1 MNKKKLETLF
11 EAMYHGKY
19 SFKDFIESDISSE
32 YEQIKLKE
40 RFVYKTTKKL
50 KTFHSF
56 ISLFLLEYLNI
67 NTRVVYSYRKGC
79 NSLDAV
85 SKHSQ
90 SKYFFQTDIK
100 HFFESLTTPLIRKTI
115 ILGSENSPISDI
127 ENHIERIVSLVT
139 LNESLPLGFSSSPI
153 LSNACLYE
161 FDNELESYC
170 TRSGLIYTRYS
181 DDIIVSGQ
189 EQTTIE
195 GIDQTIEE
203 LLHKCYDRQLEI
215 NKQKSKYT
223 RKGNKVKLLGLAILP
238 NGKVTVDIKI
248 KNEIEVLLFHYINNR
263 DKFLDH
269 AKVEQDISKGVDL
282 LFGYLNYVSTID
294 KDYLEKL
301 RKKFGATVVDMF
313 LHRQKKKNKNHAAN
327 F

>member
-19 SFKDFIESDISSE
+19 SFKDFAEGDISPE
-32 YEQIKLKE
+32 YEKAKFKE
-40 RFVYKTTKKL
+40 RTVYKTTRKL

-56 ISLFLLEYLNI
+56 ISLFILEYLNI
-67 NTRVVYSYRKGC
+67 NSRVVYSYRKGL

-85 SKHSQ
+85 SKHAQ
-90 SKYFFQTDIK
+90 SKYFFQTDIE
-100 HFFESLTTPLIRKTI
+100 HFFENLTTPLIRKTI
-115 ILGSENSPISDI
+115 ISGSENSPASDI
-127 ENHIERIVSLVT
+127 DIYLDRIIELVT
-139 LNESLPLGFSSSPI
+139 LNGTLPLGFSSSPM
-153 LSNACLYE
+153 LSNACLYD
-161 FDNELESYC
+161 FDNELENYC
-170 TRSGLIYTRYS
+170 TRNGLIYTRYS
-181 DDIIVSGQ
+181 DDIIISTQDETAIQQIDKITEDLLQKIYGGQ
-189 EQTTIE
+189 
-195 GIDQTIEE
+195 
-203 LLHKCYDRQLEI
+203 LNI
-215 NKQKSKYT
+215 NKQKSKHT

-263 DKFLDH
+263 TKFLDH
-269 AKVEQDISKGVDL
+269 EKVGQDITKGVDL

-294 KDYLEKL
+294 KDYLDKL

-313 LHRQKKKNKNHAAN
+313 LHRQKKKNKSHANN

>member
-1 MNKKKLETLF
+1 MNKKKLEILF

-19 SFKDFIESDISSE
+19 SFKDFAEGDISTE
-32 YEQIKLKE
+32 YEQLKFKE
-40 RFVYKTTKKL
+40 RNVYKTTKKL

-56 ISLFLLEYLNI
+56 ISLFVLEYLNI
-67 NTRVVYSYRKGC
+67 NTRVVYSYRKGF

-85 SKHSQ
+85 SKHAE

-100 HFFESLTTPLIRKTI
+100 NFFENLTTPLIRKI
-115 ILGSENSPISDI
+115 IISGAENTPVSDI
-127 ENHIERIVSLVT
+127 DNYIERIISLVT
-139 LNESLPLGFSSSPI
+139 LNGSLPLGFSSSPI
-153 LSNACLYE
+153 LSNACLYD
-161 FDNELESYC
+161 FDNELENYC
-170 TRSGLIYTRYS
+170 IRNGLIYTRYS
-181 DDIIVSGQ
+181 DDIIVSSQ
-189 EQTTIE
+189 EQAAIE
-195 GIDQTIEE
+195 GISQTIEN
-203 LLHKCYDRQLEI
+203 LLHKCHDIQLTI
-215 NKQKSKYT
+215 NKHKSKYT
-223 RKGNKVKLLGLAILP
+223 RKGNKVKLLGLTVLP

-248 KNEIEVLLFHYINNR
+248 KNEIETLLFHYTKNR

-269 AKVEQDISKGVDL
+269 EKVNQDISKGVDL

-294 KDYLEKL
+294 KNYLEKL